1 MKPKILL
8 LIVLIAIVAAAGG
21 WWAAKQ
27 NSHQHATNEAGAN
40 GSRKIR
46 FYQCPMHPQVKSDK
60 PGDCPICGMDLVPI
74 YEGQSGLS
82 ENVISLD
89 SNAINV
95 INVQVETVKRQPL
108 RRTLRVA
115 GTIDDDDTKH
125 RVISA
130 YIDGRIEQLFVN
142 YTGAEVK

>member
-1 MKPKILL
+1 MKSKTLFLIL
-8 LIVLIAIVAAAGG
+8 VIAVIAAAGG
-21 WWAAKQ
+21 WWAAKRSSQ
-27 NSHQHATNEAGAN
+27 QHQSSKSSAN
-40 GSRKIR
+40 GARKIR
-46 FYQCPMHPQVKSDK
+46 FYQCPMHPQVKANK

-82 ENVISLD
+82 ENVIALD

-130 YIDGRIEQLFVN
+130 YIDGRI
-142 YTGAEVK
+142 